1 MNTRLVVGIPEG
13 AEMIGHGR
21 SFLYELIKQGKV
33 DARKSGRRTV
43 LMVESL
49 QRYVDGLP
57 KVEA

>member
-1 MNTRLVVGIPEG
+1 
-13 AEMIGHGR
+13 MIGHGR

-43 LMVESL
+43 LTVESL
-49 QRYVDGLP
+49 QRYVDSLP